1 MVAKSSVYKLCADF
15 FDRYFHDEESIILL
29 IMLAIGTLLILWLGS
44 MLAPLFT
51 AIVIAYLMQGLV
63 NILLRFG
70 ASATAAFIAV
80 YLVFV
85 GLFILSLVFLLP
97 QAWNQLRRLVDDLPD
112 LLTQWQGDLMLL
124 PESYPNL
131 ISESQVQDFIS
142 GIRTGLGEY
151 GQDLLQFWLFNIPNV
166 IGWGVFIVLV
176 PTLVFFVMK
185 DKTELIE
192 WTGNFLPRN
201 RPLMIRIWHEMDVQI
216 SNYVRGKGLEILIVG
231 LASFVLFSGVGLNYK
246 VLLSV
251 GVGLSVMVPYIGAA
265 VITIPVAAVG
275 YVQWGVGSEFYI
287 TIIGYGVLQLLDG
300 NVLVPVI
307 FSEAVNL
314 HPVSILSAVLI
325 FGGLWGLAG
334 VFFAIPLATLIKVIM
349 NAWPS
354 RLEKVDSN

>member
-1 MVAKSSVYKLCADF
+1 
-15 FDRYFHDEESIILL
+15 
-29 IMLAIGTLLILWLGS
+29 
-44 MLAPLFT
+44 
-51 AIVIAYLMQGLV
+51 
-63 NILLRFG
+63 
-70 ASATAAFIAV
+70 
-80 YLVFV
+80 
-85 GLFILSLVFLLP
+85 
-97 QAWNQLRRLVDDLPD
+97 
-112 LLTQWQGDLMLL
+112 MLL

-131 ISESQVQDFIS
+131 VSESQVQDFIS

-185 DKTELIE
+185 DKAELIE

-314 HPVSILSAVLI
+314 HPVAILSAVLI

-354 RLEKVDSN
+354 RLEKVDFN